1 MKILLVEDEIKLS
14 NILQKGLKKQGFAV
28 DIALDGEEALYQ
40 IELNCYDL
48 VVLDLNLPKVSGLDV
63 LRFIRETGNTKVLI
77 LSANNSVE
85 DKVLGLDLGA
95 NDYLQKPF
103 DFSELLARIRN
114 LLRWKFNT
122 ESEIINYED
131 LSINIVGKTVTKLG
145 ENMRLTN
152 KEYAILEY
160 LATNRNRYITSEE
173 IIEHV
178 WDSDVDL
185 FSNSFNYHISVL
197 KKKLQTDGAIIN
209 ERRKGYKFGQDENS

>member
-40 IELNCYDL
+40 IELNSYDL

-63 LRFIRETGNTKVLI
+63 LKFIRETSNTKVLI

-103 DFSELLARIRN
+103 DFSELSARIRN
-114 LLRWKFNT
+114 LLRWKFKT
-122 ESEIINYED
+122 ENEIINYED
-131 LSINIVGKTVTKLG
+131 LSINIVGKTVTKLD
-145 ENMRLTN
+145 ENIRLTN

-185 FSNSFNYHISVL
+185 FSNSFNYHISML
-197 KKKLQTDGAIIN
+197 KKKLQTDGAITN
-209 ERRKGYKFGQDENS
+209 ERMKGYKFG

>member
-103 DFSELLARIRN
+103 DFSELSARIRN

-131 LSINIVGKTVTKLG
+131 LSINIVVKTATKLG
-145 ENMRLTN
+145 ENIRLTN

-185 FSNSFNYHISVL
+185 FSNSFNYHISML